1 MQKKPIIFISILE
14 LKGDKKKFKY
24 LKNEKN

>member
-1 MQKKPIIFISILE
+1 MRKKPIIFIPNLE
-14 LKGDKKKFKY
+14 FAGCEKNFEY

>member
-1 MQKKPIIFISILE
+1 MQKKPIIFIPTLVLVGFE
-14 LKGDKKKFKY
+14 KKFEY

>member
-14 LKGDKKKFKY
+14 LTGDKKKFYY
-24 LKNEKN
+24 LKDEKN

>member
-1 MQKKPIIFISILE
+1 MRKKPIIFIPNIE
-14 LKGDKKKFKY
+14 LVRCEKKFEY

>member
-14 LKGDKKKFKY
+14 FTGGKKKFKY

>member
-1 MQKKPIIFISILE
+1 MQKKPIIFISNLG
-14 LKGDKKKFKY
+14 LMGGKKKFKS

>member
-1 MQKKPIIFISILE
+1 MQKKPIILISTLE
-14 LKGDKKKFKY
+14 LTRDKKKFKY

>member
-1 MQKKPIIFISILE
+1 MQKKPIIFISTLE
-14 LKGDKKKFKY
+14 LIGGKKNFKY